1 MEKNKGIKSALLR
14 ALGIVLMLTV
24 IASCNKKIDQ
34 NSMFHGRSH
43 KNKKGVYDAGMNS
56 KKPISVQIAKEY
68 DKQTKHDTDLKK
80 AAKKMEKERLKKKRE
95 AQKKRD
101 KYNKKRRVK
110 VKTTKGK
117 TGGDT

>member
-1 MEKNKGIKSALLR
+1 MNLIKVLTTSILLI
-14 ALGIVLMLTV
+14 AIVFS
-24 IASCNKKIDQ
+24 SCKSKLDQ
-34 NSMFHGRSH
+34 KSMFHRRSN
-43 KNKKGVYDAGMNS
+43 KNKKGVYNTGLNR
-56 KKPISVQIAKEY
+56 KKPVSVQIAEEH
-68 DKQTKHDTDLKK
+68 DKLTKHDDDPKK
-80 AAKKMEKERLKKKRE
+80 AVKKAEKEMDKKKRD